1 MSTLLE
7 TLRRLKCAVDIQ
19 NFEEVLGNTNN
30 LNRKL
35 EEVHGVGKE
44 FTTVAELWGK
54 FSDLISNQQVCLF
67 VWYHNLSTSSHWIL
81 ILD

>member
-1 MSTLLE
+1 MEL
-7 TLRRLKCAVDIQ
+7 IFQ

-54 FSDLISNQQVCLF
+54 FSDLISTQQVR
-67 VWYHNLSTSSHWIL
+67 YL
-81 ILD
+81 IPYNAYIVEHGPDG